1 MAHFFIYAVDK
12 PDHVSVRLST
22 RPVHLEHLAAYKDR
36 ILVAGPTLNDDGQ
49 PIGSVFLVDFADRA
63 AVEAFLAADPYSKA
77 GLFESVT
84 IKPWR
89 KTIPA
94 D

>member
-12 PDHVSVRLST
+12 PDHVSVRLAT
-22 RPVHLEHLAAYKDR
+22 RPVHLEHLARHKDK
-36 ILVAGPTLNDDGQ
+36 ILIAGPTLNEDGQ
-49 PIGSVFLVDFADRA
+49 PNGSVFLVDFPDYQ
-63 AVEAFLAADPYSKA
+63 AVETFLNLDPYTAA

>member
-12 PDHVSVRLST
+12 PNHVDVRLST
-22 RPVHLEHLAAYKDR
+22 RPVHLEHLAAHKDR
-36 ILVAGPTLNDDGQ
+36 ILVAGPTLDDSGQ
-49 PIGSVFLVDFADRA
+49 PVGSVFLVEFPDINS
-63 AVEAFLAADPYSKA
+63 VEKFLSLDPYAKA

>member
-12 PDHVSVRLST
+12 PDHVNVRLST
-22 RPVHLEHLAAYKDR
+22 RPVHLEHLAAHKDK
-36 ILVAGPTLNDDGQ
+36 ILVAGPTLNDAGQ
-49 PIGSVFLVDFADRA
+49 PIGSVFLVEFSDIQ
-63 AVEAFLAADPYSKA
+63 AVENFLAADPYSKA

>member
-12 PDHVSVRLST
+12 PNHVDLRLST
-22 RPVHLEHLAAYKDR
+22 RPVHLEHLAAYKEK
-36 ILVAGPTLNDDGQ
+36 ILVAGPTLNEAGQ
-49 PIGSVFLVDFADRA
+49 PIGSVFLVDFPDLA
-63 AVEAFLAADPYSKA
+63 AVEKFLSLDPYSAA

-94 D
+94 